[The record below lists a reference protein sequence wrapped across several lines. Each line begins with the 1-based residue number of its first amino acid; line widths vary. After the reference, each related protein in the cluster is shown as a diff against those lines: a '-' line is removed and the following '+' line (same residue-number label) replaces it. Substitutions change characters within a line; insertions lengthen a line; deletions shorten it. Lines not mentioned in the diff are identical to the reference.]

1 MLSSTFCNNII
12 IFLLFGRYLSNTIS
26 ESPQVV
32 PDVDEDSSGDTKGEF
47 ESSSKLRLPEL
58 ELRLTKFREN
68 VNNKEPRVTLTRES
82 LTQPPIRRISEDARP
97 LTAAEIL
104 AHRHLL

>member
-1 MLSSTFCNNII
+1 M
-12 IFLLFGRYLSNTIS
+12 S
-26 ESPQVV
+26 EPSQVV
-32 PDVDEDSSGDTKGEF
+32 PDIDEDSSTENKGGF
-47 ESSSKLRLPEL
+47 DSSSKRRPPEL
-58 ELRLTKFREN
+58 ELRLTKFRDT
-68 VNNKEPRVTLTRES
+68 VTSKEPRVTLTRES

>member
-1 MLSSTFCNNII
+1 MFLSIR
-12 IFLLFGRYLSNTIS
+12 RYLSNTIS
-26 ESPQVV
+26 EPAQVV
-32 PDVDEDSSGDTKGEF
+32 PDIDEDSSGDNKDGF
-47 ESSSKLRLPEL
+47 DSSSRLRPPEL
-58 ELRLTKFREN
+58 ELRLTKFRDN